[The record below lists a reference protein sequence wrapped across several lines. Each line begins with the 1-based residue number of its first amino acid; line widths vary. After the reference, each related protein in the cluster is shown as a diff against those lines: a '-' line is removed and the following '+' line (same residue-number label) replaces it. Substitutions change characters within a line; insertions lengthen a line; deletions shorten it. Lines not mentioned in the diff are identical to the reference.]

1 MAGSAGPRGFP
12 PVATAAVAAFALAA
26 GAIGGAM
33 FERGRAPAAKEPAV
47 ASPAPAAE
55 APAPAPAGGTP
66 VPPTAASASP
76 EAVAALTDAR
86 AEIAKLE
93 QRVAEL
99 EKLVPKAKT
108 KEDRIAMA
116 KEMVECVRKGKKDPE
131 AFRRLLALISELCP
145 EMGPYF
151 LERMGDP
158 EEKADRSLLFDLA
171 MAAGG
176 PEVADLVLKHLTGS
190 DDDQR
195 TRVLRVLGG
204 GSRELFTVR
213 NLPVSGPLA
222 NLALQYAST
231 GNNAERQAAAGL
243 LGGVE
248 GAESRTA
255 LYRLANSDTETSV
268 KEQAVRSLG
277 YVGDKET
284 LAWLDTY
291 QPSLEGLRDYE
302 KQRVQGSIEWAREQL
317 KKKYPQ

>member
-1 MAGSAGPRGFP
+1 MDGAPGRTGIPA
-12 PVATAAVAAFALAA
+12 AAVAALAALALAA

-33 FERGRAPAAKEPAV
+33 FERGRQPAVKEPA
-47 ASPAPAAE
+47 AAAPAPPAE
-55 APAPAPAGGTP
+55 APAATPSPAPTPAG
-66 VPPTAASASP
+66 TASHESVEELA
-76 EAVAALTDAR
+76 EARAEVARLKERVAAL
-86 AEIAKLE
+86 ES
-93 QRVAEL
+93 
-99 EKLVPKAKT
+99 LVPKPKT
-108 KEDRIAMA
+108 REDRIATA
-116 KEMVECVRKGKKDPE
+116 KEMLECVRKGKRDPE

-145 EMGPYF
+145 EMGPFF
-151 LERMGDP
+151 LERLADP
-158 EEKADRSLLFDLA
+158 EEKADRGMIFDLA

-176 PEVADLVLKHLTGS
+176 PEVAEMVLKHLTGT
-190 DDDQR
+190 DEEAR
-195 TRVLRVLGG
+195 TKVLRVLGG

-255 LYRLANSDTETSV
+255 LYRLANSDTESGV

-277 YVGDKET
+277 YIGDKET

-291 QPSLEGLRDYE
+291 QPSLQGLRDHE
-302 KQRVQGSIEWAREQL
+302 KQRIQGSIDWAREQL
-317 KKKYPQ
+317 RKKYPQ

>member
-1 MAGSAGPRGFP
+1 MDGTPSRSGIPA
-12 PVATAAVAAFALAA
+12 AAVAAVAVLALAA
-26 GAIGGAM
+26 GAIGGAL
-33 FERGRAPAAKEPAV
+33 FERGRHPAAKEPAPAAPGHDTV
-47 ASPAPAAE
+47 ATPAPPVNVAPPVPQDRTPASPD
-55 APAPAPAGGTP
+55 
-66 VPPTAASASP
+66 TAS
-76 EAVAALTDAR
+76 LTEAR
-86 AEIAKLE
+86 AEIARLE

-108 KEDRIAMA
+108 KEDKIAMA
-116 KEMVECVRKGKKDPE
+116 KEMLECVRKGKRDPE

-151 LERMGDP
+151 LERLADA
-158 EEKADRSLLFDLA
+158 EEKADRGMIFDLA

-176 PEVADLVLKHLTGS
+176 PEVAEVVLKHLTGT
-190 DDDQR
+190 DDEQR
-195 TRVLRVLGG
+195 TKVLRVLGG

-213 NLPVSGPLA
+213 NLPVTGPLA

-255 LYRLANSDTETSV
+255 LYRLANSDTESGV

-302 KQRVQGSIEWAREQL
+302 KQRIQGSIDWAREQL